1 MGSEPLAS
9 RVSLRLADL
18 WTRWITPRGITL
30 ARSEEEHKAQAAD
43 RRFWYHGVQVPL
55 LRLLA
60 ILFLALMVAIH
71 PDAADGSGAARVVR
85 FLVPALIYWTGC
97 FALVRMLHQR
107 ALALDLKVIL
117 LFLDVF
123 LVVLA
128 IHVSGSGKSLL
139 VPVMLLPISH
149 LALTSFRLSL
159 IASFLFPFVYLTYV
173 RFLGHSYEMA
183 TELTKTVILLITSL
197 YFSMTSLV
205 LHRWRARL
213 KESLGISRD
222 LIQQLEDR
230 STELAESKIKAEQ
243 ASFSKSVFLS
253 NMSHELR
260 TPLNAI
266 LGYSQLLRRR
276 NLEPDTEEQL
286 GRIQR
291 SGEHLLDLI
300 NDVLTISKIE
310 AVGIL
315 ATPAPFRPAELFR
328 SLDDII
334 RIRAQDKGV
343 AFLMDPQTPFPEW
356 VFGDENKLR
365 QVLINLLGN
374 AVKFT
379 KQGHIRLAATYANGR
394 AHFLVEDTGSG
405 LSKEDI
411 DALLFHRFSQ
421 TAAGRK
427 ASEGTGLG
435 LSISQAIVKALGGE
449 IQVESEMGQGTRFAF
464 EIPLPVESLPV
475 SDLLPSTSRA
485 AGVLAPG
492 QEPPRILVVDD
503 RKENRDL
510 LRRIL
515 EEAGMTPLLAAD
527 GMAAL
532 QTVRENRPD
541 LVFLDIRMPG
551 MDGFQ
556 VLHEIREQEAAE
568 SLQPLPHLPVVALT
582 ASVLDNERDAVMA
595 KGFDEYIRK
604 PFQVWEITDC
614 ISHFLGLH
622 FVSQMPVQELPFPD
636 SGVSARALPESTRLA
651 LLAAIEIGDL
661 DEALRLLDAVEDQNA
676 VMPIRDLAKKYRFE
690 ILKDLLSQEPPC

>member
-1 MGSEPLAS
+1 MGSESLANK
-9 RVSLRLADL
+9 VVLRLTAL

-30 ARSEEEHKAQAAD
+30 ARTDEEHKAQAED

-71 PDAADGSGAARVVR
+71 PDAVGGSGASRVVR
-85 FLVPALIYWTGC
+85 FLVPALIYWIGC
-97 FALVRMLHQR
+97 FTLVRIFHQR
-107 ALALDLKVIL
+107 ARALDLKVIL
-117 LFLDVF
+117 LFVDVF

-159 IASFLFPFVYLTYV
+159 FASFLFPFVYLAYV
-173 RFLGHSYEMA
+173 RFFGHSYEMA
-183 TELTKTVILLITSL
+183 IEITKTVILLITSL

-213 KESLGISRD
+213 KEALGVSRD

-230 STELAESKIKAEQ
+230 GAELAESKIKAEQ
-243 ASFSKSVFLS
+243 ASLSKSVFLS

-310 AVGIL
+310 AVGIV
-315 ATPAPFRPAELFR
+315 ATPAPFRPAELFQ

-334 RIRAQDKGV
+334 RIRAHDKGI
-343 AFLMDPQTPFPEW
+343 AFLMDLQTPFPEW

-379 KQGHIRLAATYANGR
+379 KQGHIRLAATYADGQ
-394 AHFLVEDTGSG
+394 AHFLVEDTGPG

-435 LSISQAIVKALGGE
+435 LSISQAIVKALGGK
-449 IQVESEMGQGTRFAF
+449 IQVESEMGHGTCFEF

-475 SDLLPSTSRA
+475 ADHHPSTSRTG
-485 AGVLAPG
+485 GVLAPG
-492 QEPPRILVVDD
+492 QDPPHILVVDD
-503 RKENRDL
+503 REENRDL

-515 EEAGMTPLLAAD
+515 EEAGMIPLLATD

-556 VLHEIREQEAAE
+556 VLHEIREQETAE
-568 SLQPLPHLPVVALT
+568 SSPRLPVVALT

-614 ISHFLGLH
+614 ISHFLGLR
-622 FVSQMPVQELPFPD
+622 FVSPVPEQELPSLD
-636 SGVSARALPESTRLA
+636 SSLSARSLPVSTRLA

-661 DEALRLLDAVEDQNA
+661 DEALRLLDTVADQNA
-676 VMPIRDLAKKYRFE
+676 ARPLRDLAKKYRFE
-690 ILKDLLSQEPPC
+690 ILKDLLLQEPPC